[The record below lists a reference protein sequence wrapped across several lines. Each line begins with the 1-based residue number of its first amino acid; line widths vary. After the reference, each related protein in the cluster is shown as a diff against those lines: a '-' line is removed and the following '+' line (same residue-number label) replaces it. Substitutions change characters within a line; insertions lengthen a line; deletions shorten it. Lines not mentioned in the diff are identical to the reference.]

1 MAEISGAIFDCDGTF
16 IDSMTMWYG
25 AFDHLLAAYD
35 VTAPAGF
42 KERVE
47 PMTIP
52 DSCALIHA
60 ELGIGA
66 SGAALVDE
74 LEAYVAHEYETSIK
88 VIPGARELVEGLSAA
103 DVRLIVASSTTSRLV
118 RGALAVH
125 GLLGYFSDVICT
137 AEVRDGRDKD
147 CPDVYLE
154 ALERLGTPREETW
167 VFEDAPFGIR
177 TARQAGFHVAAIY
190 NEGDGR
196 DEAFVRSWADIF
208 SRGYASLSLEA
219 IRGFDDAARRPM
231 PEE

>member
-1 MAEISGAIFDCDGTF
+1 MAEISGAIFDCDGTL

-25 AFDHLLAAYD
+25 AFDHLLAVHD

-88 VIPGARELVEGLSAA
+88 VIPGARELVESLSVAG
-103 DVRLIVASSTTSRLV
+103 VRLVVASSTTSRLV
-118 RGALAVH
+118 RDALAVH

-190 NEGDGR
+190 HEGDGR

-208 SRGYASLSLEA
+208 SRGYASLSLET
-219 IRGFDDAARRPM
+219 IRGFDDADRRPM